1 MAGFSLADHFDRAK
15 LARAADGLVVG
26 VAVVLPWST
35 SLTSIL
41 MVLWLVA
48 LIPTLEWADVRRE
61 LVTPAGGL
69 PVLLVLLGVLG
80 MAWADVSLIER
91 WRGLDGFVKLL
102 VIPLLMAQF
111 RRSDSGNRVFMGFLA
126 ACVALLIASLVLAIW
141 RDIPHGSTDFGVA
154 VKSYIVQSAEFA
166 ICAAALLHLS
176 VEAAR
181 AGRRVN
187 MVLSLVLALAFLGD
201 IFFIATSRTT
211 LVVIP
216 LLILLYG
223 ARQFG
228 WKGFFGAAAAGLVIA
243 STLWVS
249 SPYLRFRATAVFTE
263 TEQFEGQ
270 EASTPTGERI
280 EFWTKSLGFIKSAP
294 LAGHGTGSITEMFR
308 RAAIGQTGLRAEV
321 ASNPHNQTF
330 AVAIQLGLVG
340 AAVLWAMWISH
351 FLLFRGGGLT
361 AWIGLVVVTQ
371 NVVGSLFNSYLFDFT
386 EGWLY
391 VVGFGVAAGIFRRQ
405 FGAAH
410 AGGSGGAAATAPKS

>member
-1 MAGFSLADHFDRAK
+1 MAGFSLAGQFDRAK
-15 LARAADGLVVG
+15 LARVADGLVVG

-41 MVLWLVA
+41 LALWLIV

-61 LVTPAGGL
+61 LATPAGGL

-80 MAWADVSLIER
+80 MAWADVSLVER
-91 WRGLDGFVKLL
+91 WRGLDGFIKLL

-111 RRSDSGNRVFMGFLA
+111 CRSDNGNRVFIGFLA
-126 ACVALLIASLVLAIW
+126 ACVALLISSLVVATW
-141 RDIPHGSTDFGVA
+141 RYIPHGSTDFGVA
-154 VKSYIVQSAEFA
+154 VKSYIVQSAEFT
-166 ICAAALLHLS
+166 ICAAALIYLS
-176 VEAAR
+176 VDAAR
-181 AGRRVN
+181 AGRWAN

-223 ARQFG
+223 GWYFG
-228 WKGFFGAAAAGLVIA
+228 WRGFFGAAAAGLVIA
-243 STLWVS
+243 SALWAT
-249 SPYLRFRATAVFTE
+249 SPYLRDRATAVFTE
-263 TEQFEGQ
+263 TERFEGNNG
-270 EASTPTGERI
+270 STPSGERI
-280 EFWTKSLGFIKSAP
+280 EFWIKSLGFIESAP
-294 LAGHGTGSITEMFR
+294 LAGHGTGSITEMFQ
-308 RAAIGQTGLRAEV
+308 RAAVGQTGVRAEV

-340 AAVLWAMWISH
+340 AAALWAMWLSH

-371 NVVGSLFNSYLFDFT
+371 NIVGSLFNSYLFDFT

-405 FGAAH
+405 SDAAH
-410 AGGSGGAAATAPKS
+410 AGASDDAAAAAPKT